1 MNLVV
6 AIETGLTE
14 QIRRGD
20 AGRQAPLILRQT
32 WVAVLRMAALAQRWG
47 AHTQHARVIRAVR
60 IVTITTVFG
69 DRRVLPKVG
78 PARFRVT
85 VVASVIERRA
95 GQHSI
100 RRVAMRAMTAAAIH
114 FAVSYGM
121 GIRLHRLRALL
132 LVAIEADFRLCCRA
146 EYRVPLDVAVVTV
159 RAGNRV
165 HVMFAAVPGRTGI
178 AQVAV
183 HAVGI
188 LFRHR
193 RAGVRAE

>member
-1 MNLVV
+1 
-6 AIETGLTE
+6 
-14 QIRRGD
+14 
-20 AGRQAPLILRQT
+20 
-32 WVAVLRMAALAQRWG
+32 
-47 AHTQHARVIRAVR
+47 
-60 IVTITTVFG
+60 
-69 DRRVLPKVG
+69 
-78 PARFRVT
+78 
-85 VVASVIERRA
+85 
-95 GQHSI
+95 
-100 RRVAMRAMTAAAIH
+100 MTAAAIH

-146 EYRVPLDVAVVTV
+146 EYRVPLDVAAVTV

-165 HVMFAAVPGRTGI
+165 HVMFAAVPGRTDI

-193 RAGVRAE
+193 RAGVRAEQHYRRPFLSTPHSSGMIAAGAVAGFTLQLPMAEG